1 MDDFA
6 DFARWSILFAQNH
19 SSWAAPIV
27 FALSFCESF
36 AFVSL
41 LVPATVILVG
51 VSGLIGASGIEF
63 WSVWLAAALG
73 AFAGDWLAYELALH
87 FQDRIVHWWPLS
99 RDPALVA
106 RGIAF
111 FQRWGVLAVFVGRFF
126 GPLRAALP
134 IAAGVFRLP
143 RLKFQL
149 ANLTLAIVW
158 ATGILVPGAVG
169 VSWLVG

>member
-6 DFARWSILFAQNH
+6 QSSILFVQSH
-19 SSWAAPIV
+19 HEWAAAIV
-27 FALSFCESF
+27 FVLSFCESF

-41 LVPATVILVG
+41 FVPATVILFGVG
-51 VSGLIGASGIEF
+51 GLIGASGIEF
-63 WSVWLAAALG
+63 WPVWGAAALG
-73 AFAGDWLAYELALH
+73 AFAGDWLAYEIAVR
-87 FQDRIVHWWPLS
+87 FQNRIVQWWPLS

-126 GPLRAALP
+126 GPLRAVIP
-134 IAAGVFRLP
+134 IAAGLCRLS
-143 RLKFQL
+143 RVKFQL
-149 ANLTLAIVW
+149 ANVTSAIVW
-158 ATGILVPGAVG
+158 ATGILAPGAIG

>member
-6 DFARWSILFAQNH
+6 RSIILFVQGHH
-19 SSWAAPIV
+19 SSAFPIV
-27 FALSFCESF
+27 FVLAFCESF

-41 LVPATVILVG
+41 FVPATVILFGVG
-51 VSGLIGASGIEF
+51 GLIGASGIEF
-63 WSVWLAAALG
+63 WPVWLAAALG
-73 AFAGDWLAYELALH
+73 AFAGDWLAYELALQ

-111 FQRWGVLAVFVGRFF
+111 FQRWGVLAVFMGRFF
-126 GPLRAALP
+126 GPLRAAIP
-134 IAAGVFRLP
+134 IAAGVCRLA

-149 ANLTLAIVW
+149 ANLASALVW
-158 ATGILVPGAVG
+158 ATGILAPGAVG